1 MCDRCNSTLLRKICF
16 KGEEQAMTEDVALWI
31 ASLFLIVPA
40 LLYAYIAVKDAN
52 KKEKKS

>member
-1 MCDRCNSTLLRKICF
+1 MS
-16 KGEEQAMTEDVALWI
+16 EDLKLFI
-31 ASLFLIVPA
+31 AILFLAVPA

>member
-1 MCDRCNSTLLRKICF
+1 MNNETAIWLL
-16 KGEEQAMTEDVALWI
+16 
-31 ASLFLIVPA
+31 SLVLIVPA